1 MPPKENPQVKEE
13 QRNASQENGLFNDD
27 PFAGAP
33 DPFGMNNPPVEKD
46 DFDPDFGPS
55 GFNGKEFTA
64 MTPAE
69 KEAYNN
75 DVAAI
80 MDELSKT
87 HTVNDDKL
95 REILVDASKHGMLYH
110 PNGEMVSEQ
119 NLETLFETLPYVYDA
134 NPDRAAY
141 AFSDFIVVEYNPVT
155 EGITDRTFDIDDGS
169 VSMDKAKFLE
179 VEDIYKEK
187 YRYNERLVRR
197 EEINARIEATIAE
210 NPANRVALQQAVEEV
225 DVPGKSD
232 FDVDYGP
239 DGFNGKKFA
248 EMTDE
253 EKRAYNKD
261 VSEIIDVL
269 AERHYSSDS
278 IFRETMFKA
287 CQHGMLY
294 YPDGQMVTEPILE
307 DVFDKARNETNP
319 YWTAHVF
326 SRFVLVEYDPLEK
339 TIGHTEFQHDRGE
352 ITMYVPKEDYLDDEG
367 ILQKKVDYEEDL
379 AFIERRTAEVIAER
393 EAQWEAERAAHR
405 EAQYTA
411 LSEEERTALSGENN
425 APAEEKPAKPF
436 EFTRSVAV
444 ENADGVVSSKKF
456 EEMTPDEQR
465 QFFNRNETVLRGLE
479 ASETE
484 EDMALWLNDAA
495 GRGILFRR
503 DGSAVAPNAVGDEL
517 AKIDETIDKA
527 PFLSDLIFANYNPA
541 TKTLGFHPFIV
552 EENKI
557 VVNSEKPLSA
567 AELDQLYKG
576 GVNLPVEEPVAPVQ
590 ANNAPVQENNAPEE
604 ENSVSVQANNAPVQE
619 NNIPVQANNAPEEE
633 SEISLDDV
641 DISLDK
647 SFVSLDESDIS
658 LENADAPVQEEKI
671 VGLRPTGY
679 ENKLFADMNEA
690 EKRAYHDGNI
700 QVLNHLFSDEQEP
713 EEIKDWL
720 NIAIDRGM
728 LYHQNGEAA
737 AKEEVAAMLA
747 QVSQSPD
754 YDEKQALVS
763 NFVVADYDPS
773 PEEDKAT
780 YYPLRTA
787 GDSVYADGNQKFN
800 EAEWAAKKKEYD
812 AQLDR
817 AYIAN
822 LDTLSPK
829 ALVDA
834 LAENVR
840 ALNPARSNAITDKLK
855 TLGLY
860 HDLSYTTSDG
870 VKHEKGFVNVDGQVY
885 LRGNATPSTTDELVR
900 YAEGVNPPKKPSGFF
915 SGVREWW
922 HNNISKLDDFTKYE
936 EQAKEYEIT
945 KYYTCVKAGLN
956 VAKPKSVEQYE
967 KEAAVDLY
975 LDANYRNLATEWKA
989 LIHSEKNPF
998 DTSFGHNHFKQLLLN
1013 DSQLVKDFVN
1023 TPAVQ
1028 KYLSQNYGASF
1039 KIFGEN
1045 GRNPDPI
1052 DVAAKNAMIVEGDD
1066 IVQRNKWDLLA
1077 RFADEGLDR
1086 DVYTVMN
1093 NMANS
1098 KDTVKNDAQF
1108 MKELETALRK
1118 DSEISARIR
1127 AELLKSSPEQLA
1139 TFHDNYH
1146 SFHRSDVSFPI
1157 EMTAAAAGIVPDDM
1171 KNTILNEK
1179 CANWLKP
1186 LDDLTENLTEAEK
1199 DFFKAV
1205 KAAFTKYPHIANSA
1219 SGDFGLLDEKFIQK
1233 MAPAAEQY
1241 AQVKD
1246 YQGIKD
1252 LGELGVLEVIA
1263 HNDLF
1268 GHFTP
1273 DKVKDEI
1280 QKDINPAFLRKTL
1293 WQSVKVEDW
1302 SQEFNKFA
1310 QNQKTQAFVADF
1322 RAAAIAYPNIGEKIV
1337 NEHKTIDQNFMNTFA
1352 TAVNS
1357 YAKSEKLGKLS
1368 ALVAVGK
1375 TGLLSKDINEMI
1387 DKKCKAVDPDYVSPF
1402 ASAKLKP
1409 SQMSAQER
1417 AVNAQH
1423 GTQNIESGDKAIL
1436 VEKAKK
1442 YGVDLNALDLDKID
1456 LNENNI
1462 VVVGGGNEAGVVDL
1476 DDEPA
1481 REQSQMGTNV

>member
-1 MPPKENPQVKEE
+1 MPPKQNPQAQEE
-13 QRNASQENGLFNDD
+13 QRNASQGNGLFNDD

-33 DPFGMNNPPVEKD
+33 DPFGEYNPPVEKD
-46 DFDPDFGPS
+46 NFDPDFGPS

-95 REILVDASKHGMLYH
+95 HEVLLDASKHGMLYH

-197 EEINARIEATIAE
+197 EEINARLEATIAE

-239 DGFNGKKFA
+239 DGFNGKKFV

-339 TIGHTEFQHDRGE
+339 SIGHTEFQHDRGE

-393 EAQWEAERAAHR
+393 EAQWEAERVAQR
-405 EAQYTA
+405 EAQYAA

-425 APAEEKPAKPF
+425 APAEEKLAKPF

-456 EEMTPDEQR
+456 EEMTPDEQS

-495 GRGILFRR
+495 SRGILFRR

-527 PFLSDLIFANYNPA
+527 PFLSDLVFANYNPA

-590 ANNAPVQENNAPEE
+590 ASVAPVD
-604 ENSVSVQANNAPVQE
+604 
-619 NNIPVQANNAPEEE
+619 E
-633 SEISLDDV
+633 SDISLDDV
-641 DISLDK
+641 DVSPDNAAF
-647 SFVSLDESDIS
+647 SFDEDEIS
-658 LENADAPVQEEKI
+658 LEDAD
-671 VGLRPTGY
+671 
-679 ENKLFADMNEA
+679 
-690 EKRAYHDGNI
+690 
-700 QVLNHLFSDEQEP
+700 
-713 EEIKDWL
+713 
-720 NIAIDRGM
+720 
-728 LYHQNGEAA
+728 
-737 AKEEVAAMLA
+737 
-747 QVSQSPD
+747 
-754 YDEKQALVS
+754 
-763 NFVVADYDPS
+763 
-773 PEEDKAT
+773 
-780 YYPLRTA
+780 
-787 GDSVYADGNQKFN
+787 
-800 EAEWAAKKKEYD
+800 
-812 AQLDR
+812 

-829 ALVDA
+829 ELVEE
-834 LAENVR
+834 LAASVQE
-840 ALNPARSNAITDKLK
+840 LNSAKSNAITNKLK
-855 TLGLY
+855 ELKLYADLG
-860 HDLSYTTSDG
+860 YTTKDG
-870 VKHEKGFVNVDGQVY
+870 VRHEKGCIKVGDDVY
-885 LRGNATPSTTDELVR
+885 LRGETTPVTPEKFTR
-900 YAEGVNPPKKPSGFF
+900 FIEGVQPPKKPSGFF

-922 HNNISKLDDFTKYE
+922 HKNISKLDDFTKYE
-936 EQAKEYEIT
+936 ERMREYEIT
-945 KYYTCVKAGLN
+945 KYYTCAKAGIPVEKTDAVKA
-956 VAKPKSVEQYE
+956 YE
-967 KEAAVDLY
+967 KEAAVQLFIGAHFRDLQNEWVKKLTTDSDFDKT
-975 LDANYRNLATEWKA
+975 LDSDELKEEMLKSTELQAFIDNPAT
-989 LIHSEKNPF
+989 
-998 DTSFGHNHFKQLLLN
+998 
-1013 DSQLVKDFVN
+1013 
-1023 TPAVQ
+1023 Q
-1028 KYLSQNYGASF
+1028 KYLRQYYGEDF
-1039 KIFGEN
+1039 VIFGRG
-1045 GRNPDPI
+1045 GRKLGG
-1052 DVAAKNAMIVEGDD
+1052 VNAET
-1066 IVQRNKWDLLA
+1066 K
-1077 RFADEGLDR
+1077 
-1086 DVYTVMN
+1086 
-1093 NMANS
+1093 
-1098 KDTVKNDAQF
+1098 AQF
-1108 MKELETALRK
+1108 IAAGERVCEGCKWGILSENADTAAETDLYAVMDRIAKSDVQAAHDAAFMENLETVLRK
-1118 DSEISARIR
+1118 DTPVSKQILNKLSEMSSE
-1127 AELLKSSPEQLA
+1127 ELADFRYTCSVLNKNDEPFSVEL
-1139 TFHDNYH
+1139 
-1146 SFHRSDVSFPI
+1146 
-1157 EMTAAAAGIVPDDM
+1157 TAADKGLLSKMEEDAVI
-1171 KNTILNEK
+1171 NEQ
-1179 CANWLKP
+1179 CAHWLKP
-1186 LDDLTENLTEAEK
+1186 LEALAAGATEDEK
-1199 DFFKAV
+1199 AFVDAFKQ
-1205 KAAFTKYPHIANSA
+1205 AFADHPYLARDVMHELGTI
-1219 SGDFGLLDEKFIQK
+1219 DEKFLET
-1233 MAPAAEQY
+1233 MAPAVEQY
-1241 AQVKD
+1241 AQIKD
-1246 YQGIKD
+1246 YDCMKKTYGM
-1252 LGELGVLEVIA
+1252 GVLEVIV
-1263 HNDLF
+1263 HNGLF
-1268 GHFTP
+1268 FG
-1273 DKVKDEI
+1273 DNASREI
-1280 QKDINPAFLRKTL
+1280 FERIEHVDAPIHSHEEFWAR
-1293 WQSVKVEDW
+1293 VEIEEW
-1302 SQEFNKFA
+1302 SQDFNKFA
-1310 QNQKTQAFVADF
+1310 HNDKTFAFVADF
-1322 RAAAIAYPNIGEKIV
+1322 RAAVLSHPDIGAKIM
-1337 NEHKTIDQNFMNTFA
+1337 NEHKTIDQDFMNKLTPV
-1352 TAVNS
+1352 VNS
-1357 YAKSEKLGKLS
+1357 YSKSEKLGKLG
-1368 ALVAVGK
+1368 ALVAAGK
-1375 TGLLSKDINEMI
+1375 TGLFTEETNKLI
-1387 DKKCKAVDPDYVSPF
+1387 DKACKAVDPDYVSPF

-1436 VEKAKK
+1436 VEKAKEL
-1442 YGVDLNALDLDKID
+1442 GVDLKVLDLDKID
-1456 LNENNI
+1456 LNDNNI
-1462 VVVGGGNEAGVVDL
+1462 VVGGGNEAGVVDL

-1481 REQSQMGTNV
+1481 REQSQMDTTV